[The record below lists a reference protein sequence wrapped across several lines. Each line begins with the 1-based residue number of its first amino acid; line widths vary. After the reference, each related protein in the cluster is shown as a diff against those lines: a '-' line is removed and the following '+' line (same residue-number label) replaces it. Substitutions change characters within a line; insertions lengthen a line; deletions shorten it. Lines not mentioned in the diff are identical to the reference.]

1 MSKTENFLQAVRQN
15 WAILC
20 TIVALTVGGY
30 VQLKQLDYRLTTL
43 EQQVKEDRDETKAML
58 RNIYERLGK
67 VDVNIAELVTI
78 QKEQSKRK

>member
-1 MSKTENFLQAVRQN
+1 MSKTETFLQAVRQN

-67 VDVNIAELVTI
+67 VDVNIAELVAI